1 MHWQEFRLLIVIR
14 NGCSRSSS
22 YSVLSGRLN
31 KKRKKQNQKEMSEKE
46 EEGKWGESLG
56 AQEQQFETVVH
67 DCRT

>member
-46 EEGKWGESLG
+46 EEGK
-56 AQEQQFETVVH
+56 
-67 DCRT
+67 